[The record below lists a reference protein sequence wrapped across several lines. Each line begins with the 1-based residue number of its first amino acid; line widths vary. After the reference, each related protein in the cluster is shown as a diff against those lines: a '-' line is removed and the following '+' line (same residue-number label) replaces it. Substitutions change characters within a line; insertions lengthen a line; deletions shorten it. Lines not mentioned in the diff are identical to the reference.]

1 MSIIEYI
8 ADNTI
13 HIYNEMFN
21 PGVIIDKIPP
31 ATKESIIITLKNLKT
46 PDLFV
51 KRVKTEE
58 NIIKII
64 ARK

>member
-1 MSIIEYI
+1 M

-13 HIYNEMFN
+13 HIYNEIFK

-31 ATKESIIITLKNLKT
+31 AIKESIIITLKNLNI

-51 KRVKTEE
+51 KRVRTEE

-64 ARK
+64 VRK